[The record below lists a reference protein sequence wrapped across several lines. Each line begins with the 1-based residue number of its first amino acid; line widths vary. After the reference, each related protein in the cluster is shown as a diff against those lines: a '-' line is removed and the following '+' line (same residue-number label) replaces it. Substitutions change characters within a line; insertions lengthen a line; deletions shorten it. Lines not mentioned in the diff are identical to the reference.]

1 MDTPRSVLER
11 NLDLAVGPSPR
22 LAAIVIAVHAGAALS
37 TLILEGPLWLRLTLL
52 AWVLASALRW
62 QRQQRH
68 GAGAMVKALRLRSD
82 GRFEVYRA
90 GAWAGAVL
98 VSADVVEPWL
108 TVMVFRASASAS
120 RRCAAILLP
129 DNVDPASFRRLRA
142 RLRLGI
148 FHRGDG
154 PAGVPGA
161 AS

>member
-22 LAAIVIAVHAGAALS
+22 LAAIVVAVRAGAALS
-37 TLILEGPLWLRLTLL
+37 TLILEGPLWLRLSLL
-52 AWVLASALRW
+52 AWMLVPALRW
-62 QRQQRH
+62 QRRQRH
-68 GAGAMVKALRLRSD
+68 GAGDTVEALRLRSD
-82 GRFEVYRA
+82 GRFEVCRA
-90 GAWAGAVL
+90 GEWAEAAL

-108 TVMVFRASASAS
+108 TVMVFRPSAS

-129 DNVDPASFRRLRA
+129 DNVDPQAFRRLRA